1 MLAIAAARYIAERR
15 LFRDGVHFV
24 SLSAS
29 SLTAAAMSG
38 ADVLCRGVVE
48 CLERSLLVA
57 DNTTSSGEGGAGSG
71 SRSRSGGST
80 RGADV
85 DAHAAQGGGTMS
97 GAATSGSRM
106 TPRRDLEQ
114 QVRDILS
121 FLSIY
126 RYTSFMVNVY
136 LTLLLSFFYSMNL
149 ISGFAGLVL
158 LLERRSRSTA
168 IG

>member
-71 SRSRSGGST
+71 SRSRSDGST

-85 DAHAAQGGGTMS
+85 DAHAAQGGGAMS

-121 FLSIY
+121 FY
-126 RYTSFMVNVY
+126 RYTSFIVNVY
-136 LTLLLSFFYSMNL
+136 ITCVTFFYSMNL